1 MPPALPLHS
10 LQLLVNRVLVLDD
23 EAHAALSG
31 LAGKTLLVEL
41 TDTRWRCGVAL
52 TATGVELF
60 DEPPAE
66 PDVTI
71 RGTPAAFFGLVRG
84 SAGTPARRIDISG
97 DVTVAQEVQ
106 TILRNLDPDWE
117 EPLSG
122 WVGDTLARK
131 TGNLIRETRRFLSQ
145 TGRTLEADISEYLR
159 YEKEVLPDRIEI
171 EEFNAAVDILRNDAE
186 RLKIRIAR
194 LQQALSGER

>member
-1 MPPALPLHS
+1 MAHALPLHS
-10 LQLLVNRVLVLDD
+10 LQLLVNRVLAMD
-23 EAHAALSG
+23 EEARAALAG

-60 DEPPAE
+60 DTPPAE

-71 RGTPAAFFGLVRG
+71 RGAPAAFLGLVRG
-84 SAGTPARRIDISG
+84 GAGTATRRIDISG

-106 TILRNLDPDWE
+106 TILKNLDPDWE

-122 WVGDTLARK
+122 WVGDSLARK
-131 TGNLIRETRRFLSQ
+131 TGNLIRDARRFLSQ
-145 TGRTLEADISEYLR
+145 TGRTLEADVSEYLR
-159 YEKEVLPDRIEI
+159 YEKEVLPERTEI
-171 EEFNAAVDILRNDAE
+171 EEFNAAVDTLRNDAE
-186 RLKIRIAR
+186 RLKIRVAR
-194 LQQALSGER
+194 LQQALSGDS